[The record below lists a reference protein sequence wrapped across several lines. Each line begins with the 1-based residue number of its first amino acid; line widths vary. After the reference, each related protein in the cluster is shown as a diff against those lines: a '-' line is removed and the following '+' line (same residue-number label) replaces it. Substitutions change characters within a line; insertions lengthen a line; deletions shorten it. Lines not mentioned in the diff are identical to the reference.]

1 MDTVTVY
8 IINFIS
14 CILLFYSNSSVSN
27 NSDHKIIALFL
38 LFVGQMQLFD
48 YIFWTNPECNIM
60 NKIGTK
66 LAIIFNHLQPIVFIY
81 LQKMYGYQES
91 VINIWMKRI
100 YVTIIVIYSI
110 YALYQV
116 KCTGRSKKTN
126 IVVWK
131 WNYLPGSMVIY
142 LLFTIFLIS
151 VSSHFKTKF
160 YRLLSMIVIL
170 TTLIAGF
177 FKPVLNE
184 SAGRLWCYYAAF
196 TPLIILI
203 LDKIGRHFA
212 PHYFNVD

>member
-8 IINFIS
+8 IINLIS
-14 CILLFYSNSSVSN
+14 CILLFYSNTSVSN